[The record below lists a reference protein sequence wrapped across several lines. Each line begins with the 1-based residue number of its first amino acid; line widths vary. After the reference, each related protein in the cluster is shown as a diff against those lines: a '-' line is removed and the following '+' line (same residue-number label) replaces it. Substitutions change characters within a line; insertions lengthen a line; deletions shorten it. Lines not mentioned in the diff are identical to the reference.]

1 MNVIAVFEKQSLV
14 ELGSAASE
22 PRKII
27 GTGERP
33 PRNDKIKIMTELIKH
48 EPTTIYIRP
57 STGFTALNL
66 RDLWLYRELVFFMV
80 WRDIK
85 VRYKQ
90 TFLGA
95 AWAIIQPVLTMIALY
110 FLFDRV
116 AKLPT
121 ENVPYPIF
129 SYTALLPWGLFVA
142 ALNQGSRSLTS
153 NHNMI
158 TKIYFPKLILPLAS
172 VLAGLVDF
180 AVASVILV
188 VLFIY
193 YQVTPAWELLWVLPL
208 FLLLAIITAFGVAL
222 WLSAINV
229 KYRDVNYVLPF
240 LTQFWFFATPVAYS
254 AKAISEKWQL
264 VYSLNPMAGVVNGF
278 RWALLGI
285 GNGPDAGLW
294 VSVGISVL
302 TLISGLFYF
311 RNMEKTFA
319 DTI

>member
-1 MNVIAVFEKQSLV
+1 
-14 ELGSAASE
+14 
-22 PRKII
+22 
-27 GTGERP
+27 
-33 PRNDKIKIMTELIKH
+33 MTELTKH
-48 EPTTIYIRP
+48 EPTTIYIKP

-90 TFLGA
+90 TLLGA
-95 AWAIIQPVLTMIALY
+95 AWAILQPVLTMIALY

-121 ENVPYPIF
+121 ENIPYPIF
-129 SYTALLPWGLFVA
+129 SYTALLAWGLFVT

-158 TKIYFPKLILPLAS
+158 TKVYFPKLILPLAS

-188 VLFIY
+188 GLFFY
-193 YQVTPAWELLWVLPL
+193 YKMTPAWDLLWVLPL
-208 FLLLAIITAFGVAL
+208 FLLLAIITALGVAL
-222 WLSAINV
+222 WLSAVNV

-294 VSVGISVL
+294 VSVGISL
-302 TLISGLFYF
+302 LILITGLFYF
-311 RNMEKTFA
+311 RSMEKTFA